1 MTSVEGALGETM
13 QRRLANWNKLRLA
26 PAFPDGEIDYHDLE
40 MLDLEGAML
49 AELHA
54 EIADEAIA
62 APFDVKGF
70 ILWFE
75 DLRVSGPG
83 QHDGLF
89 PWLAHHAS
97 LDDIRW
103 FFEQEAA
110 GEAGFEDLV
119 ALTQVKMPERA
130 KLELARN
137 YWDEM
142 GRGNPKGMHGP
153 MLTLLAKALKVE
165 PAITRTVSESLTLAN
180 AMIAMATRRDYAWHS
195 LGALGVIELT
205 APDRALLISKGLRRV
220 GVSGKDRHYFD
231 LHAVLYVKHSE
242 EWNREVLTPLVSEQP
257 ERARYIA
264 EGALM
269 RLSCGQRC
277 FARYREHLWS
287 REDAR
292 RPIDQAA

>member
-1 MTSVEGALGETM
+1 MTSVEGALGEAR
-13 QRRLANWNKLRLA
+13 QRRLADWNRLRLA
-26 PAFPDGEIDYHDLE
+26 PAFPGGEIDYHDVE
-40 MLDLEGAML
+40 MLDLEGVML
-49 AELHA
+49 AELRA
-54 EIADEAIA
+54 EIADAAGA
-62 APFDVKGF
+62 APSDVNGF
-70 ILWFE
+70 IRWFE
-75 DLRVSGPG
+75 DLRESGPG

-89 PWLAHHAS
+89 PWLADHAS

-205 APDRALLISKGLRRV
+205 APDRAMLISKGLRRV
-220 GVSGKDRHYFD
+220 GISGKERHYFD
-231 LHAVLYVKHSE
+231 LHAVLDVKHSE

-287 REDAR
+287 IEDAR